1 MNNEAATSKSINGAL
16 NQKLD
21 LNIGRS
27 NSCANITAG
36 NRNHK
41 KLLLIKQKLA
51 PDWKNIFRQILN
63 VYDTNNEGN
72 IKAKDFEECVHN
84 LGAKFMSR
92 GDLNLLYKNFGQG
105 IDGYEI
111 PNEKIDLNS
120 VRFDYLEMC
129 SSLGLDNNKIR
140 VMVN

>member
-1 MNNEAATSKSINGAL
+1 
-16 NQKLD
+16 
-21 LNIGRS
+21 
-27 NSCANITAG
+27 
-36 NRNHK
+36 
-41 KLLLIKQKLA
+41 
-51 PDWKNIFRQILN
+51 